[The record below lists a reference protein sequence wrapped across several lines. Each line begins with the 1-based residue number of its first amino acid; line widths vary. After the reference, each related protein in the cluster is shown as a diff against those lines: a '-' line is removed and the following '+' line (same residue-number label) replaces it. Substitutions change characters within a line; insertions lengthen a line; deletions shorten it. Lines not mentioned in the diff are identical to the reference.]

1 MVLNISG
8 MILKAPKFKSNLS
21 TMRLLFFLEL
31 IHYDFIALYIDDCVL
46 RRLEESRIRGDEE
59 RMTWFD
65 GDARKA

>member
-1 MVLNISG
+1 
-8 MILKAPKFKSNLS
+8 
-21 TMRLLFFLEL
+21 MRLLFILEL
-31 IHYDFIALYIDDCVL
+31 IHYDFIALYIDDFVL